1 MQTIPNLWKIKDV
14 FHLCFYPRF
23 VQFKLTVR
31 KEKASKGKM
40 EVPGLP
46 TFQQVAHVVIVC
58 REREYNSVVYNRIQ
72 ENALKGLYT

>member
-1 MQTIPNLWKIKDV
+1 
-14 FHLCFYPRF
+14 
-23 VQFKLTVR
+23 
-31 KEKASKGKM
+31 M